1 VTFPCAITPA
11 SQFAVHLAPIFAV
24 FAACELMDWPKFERI
39 DRDAE
44 LWSLAV
50 AAVKEIQSLSI
61 HREAGQ
67 KAARETTEAGLAA
80 SLAAWEKDTLPLGT
94 AEFNCYHHGGKVN
107 LQDRQHLRDC
117 IAYGEAKGKKMAA
130 LKTLLQ
136 RTEEREAVPA

>member
-1 VTFPCAITPA
+1 
-11 SQFAVHLAPIFAV
+11 
-24 FAACELMDWPKFERI
+24 MDWPKFERI
-39 DRDAE
+39 DRDAG

-80 SLAAWEKDTLPLGT
+80 SLAAWQKDTLPLGT
-94 AEFNCYHHGGKVN
+94 AGVQLLPSRWQGQPPGSPASPRLHG
-107 LQDRQHLRDC
+107 LWR
-117 IAYGEAKGKKMAA
+117 GEGKKRAA